1 MVQKKAAGVTVYGG
15 RIFSRPL
22 LRSVSK
28 SELQPRSFNLTLY
41 EIKTAQPPRA
51 IICTAEAALRLHCIT
66 DYRSSMINGS
76 GAPARQI
83 LGNGVING
91 RCRTILAPPP
101 SIPPPPLSPSVS
113 GRFSRAIGKTLQGL
127 FLFIYFSPFL
137 GQAHTHFPRT
147 SGWRGRV
154 S

>member
-1 MVQKKAAGVTVYGG
+1 M
-15 RIFSRPL
+15 
-22 LRSVSK
+22 SK

-66 DYRSSMINGS
+66 NYRSSMINGS

-91 RCRTILAPPP
+91 RCRTILAPP
-101 SIPPPPLSPSVS
+101 LSPSVS
-113 GRFSRAIGKTLQGL
+113 GNFSRAIGKTLQGL
-127 FLFIYFSPFL
+127 FYLFI
-137 GQAHTHFPRT
+137 FPCSWDRPTLT
-147 SGWRGRV
+147 SRGRAV
-154 S
+154 GEDTLVREVWEEEVLLQLGNENALTAEKPIKATGLV